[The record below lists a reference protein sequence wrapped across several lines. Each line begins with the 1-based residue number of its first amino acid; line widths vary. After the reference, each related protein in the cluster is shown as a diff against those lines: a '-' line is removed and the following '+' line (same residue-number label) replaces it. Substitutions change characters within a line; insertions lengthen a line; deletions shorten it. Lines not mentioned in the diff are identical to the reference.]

1 MRPPVESD
9 GPIARVASKI
19 QHLLKIYL
27 TLKHDLKSQLKI
39 FLPNLLHD
47 IVWLLQLS
55 AMTITIRD
63 IANKLKISPSTV
75 SRSLAGSPRIHP
87 KTRAQVTQMAAHLGY
102 NYSQRS
108 SREKPSKLQMQIGVL
123 LRSTQS
129 HESRVATQMLQGIT
143 SEIDRS
149 DLSVSIHAARD
160 MDSDDIK
167 PADLPKVVSGY
178 GCDAVILEGRY
189 TTDLVARIAEHVPVI
204 TMSWLYPGV
213 KHDAA
218 LAGDGEGI
226 NLMVDH
232 LAQSGHQ
239 KLAYIGLYHPAS
251 FAKSRQAGFIQGCL
265 TNNLP
270 LNFQHIVDESFFDDH
285 CQPDINELKRMLDEG
300 VTGFV
305 CVNDLVATRLYDQ
318 LQSLDVRVPE
328 DVSITGFDNAYTQ
341 LDRAIALTTIEPHFA
356 SLGRMAVQLA
366 MRRLAQPLSDHVH
379 AAMQGELVIG
389 QSTAKVRQ

>member
-1 MRPPVESD
+1 
-9 GPIARVASKI
+9 
-19 QHLLKIYL
+19 
-27 TLKHDLKSQLKI
+27 
-39 FLPNLLHD
+39 
-47 IVWLLQLS
+47 
-55 AMTITIRD
+55 MTVTIRD
-63 IANKLKISPSTV
+63 IADKLKLSPSTV

-87 KTRAQVTQMAAHLGY
+87 KTRAEVTQMAAHLGY

-143 SEIDRS
+143 SEIDRT

-167 PADLPKVVSGY
+167 PADLPKVISGY

-189 TTDLVARIAEHVPVI
+189 TSDLVARIAEHVPVV
-204 TMSWLYPGV
+204 TMSWLYPGI

-218 LAGDGEGI
+218 LAGDSEGI

-232 LAQSGHQ
+232 LVELGHQ

-251 FAKSRQAGFIQGCL
+251 FAQSRQAGFIQGCL
-265 TNNLP
+265 NNQLDITT
-270 LNFQHIVDESFFDDH
+270 QQMVGESFFDANR
-285 CQPDINELKRMLDEG
+285 QPDIDALKRMLNDG

-305 CVNDLVATRLYDQ
+305 CVNDLVATRIYDQ
-318 LQSLDVRVPE
+318 LQSLDIRVPE

-341 LDRAIALTTIEPHFA
+341 LDRSIALTTIEPHFA
-356 SLGRMAVQLA
+356 SVGRMAVQLA
-366 MRRLAQPLSDHVH
+366 MRRLSQPLSDHVH
-379 AAMQGELVIG
+379 AAMQGELLIG
-389 QSTAKVRQ
+389 QSTGKVRA